1 MSYNAVF
8 WNGLIFCEIGSFD
21 IEGFTISGKGDGF
34 LTTGNDIRRA
44 TGKLPTIIQ
53 KSINWCRYL
62 IQLTFNLNDTA
73 EKIIANCLTVLLIL
87 SILLYLWID
96 EGRGLVKVLSWLASA
111 ASVTALGMQ
120 VFLLD
125 YISPIGIAIT
135 ALLVSI
141 TVLNFR
147 KDKEQNNG

>member
-1 MSYNAVF
+1 MKPK
-8 WNGLIFCEIGSFD
+8 LILPAALLALVLEFIPYGVRMRWMAPEPEEFRVTWHAYFSMMPFGYGD
-21 IEGFTISGKGDGF
+21 IFPLCTSV
-34 LTTGNDIRRA
+34 
-44 TGKLPTIIQ
+44 
-53 KSINWCRYL
+53 
-62 IQLTFNLNDTA
+62 
-73 EKIIANCLTVLLIL
+73 LTVLLIL

-141 TVLNFR
+141 TVLSFR